1 VEPASLPVQR
11 FFILDLRLMLLL
23 LVIIIIIFHR
33 EANSRMSLFAS
44 LKDLLKYSEPKN
56 RNDFELLEN
65 SDESSSRQKQGEA
78 SFDRIGQSNASTTEK
93 DKKPTRDNILQELEA
108 NIERMSSEF
117 HMPVNTDIIIRR
129 FKISRSINACILFID
144 GMVDKKTINDFILKP
159 LMLSEILSDLKDNCL
174 TDHIADDIITVTHI
188 IREKEYSKVIGHVLS
203 GYTAIFIDG
212 CEECLV
218 VENQGFE
225 KRNVDKPITENVI
238 RGSQEGFNESLR
250 TNITLLRK
258 IVRNKNLVTEIIHID
273 KTANTNC
280 ALLYIDGIANQTVI
294 KEVKRRLAGL
304 NTAYI
309 SGSGML
315 EGLISDHTLMPFPQ
329 IMTTERPDRAASYIM
344 DGKVILIVDGIPFV
358 SSIPT
363 SFFETIQSPEDFS
376 LKWQFA
382 SFLRY
387 IRMTA
392 LYITLLLPGLYVA
405 ITTYHQEMIP
415 TELLNSIV
423 KSRENVP
430 FPTIVEIILL
440 ETAFELI
447 REGGIRT
454 PGALGN
460 TLGIVGALILGQA
473 AVQAQLVSPVLI
485 IVVAITGIS
494 GFAIPSYSMS
504 FTIRLLRFV
513 FIFFAAIAGFWG
525 ISVAIVIVLGLAC
538 SLRSFGV
545 PYLVPIAPKTK
556 ANVDVISLFPPYK
569 QKLRPDYI
577 NSPNKYESGK
587 TTEEWI
593 EGKEKDNK

>member
-1 VEPASLPVQR
+1 
-11 FFILDLRLMLLL
+11 
-23 LVIIIIIFHR
+23 
-33 EANSRMSLFAS
+33 MSLFS
-44 LKDLLKYSEPKN
+44 SIKGFLKYSEPKN
-56 RNDFELLEN
+56 RNDFELLEDSN
-65 SDESSSRQKQGEA
+65 ESSSRQRPGKA
-78 SFDRIGQSNASTTEK
+78 SFDQIGQSNTSTAEK
-93 DKKPTRDNILQELEA
+93 DKKPIRDNVSRELEA
-108 NIERMSSEF
+108 NIERMASEF
-117 HMPVNTDIIIRR
+117 HIPVNMDIITRR
-129 FKISRSINACILFID
+129 FKVSRSINACILFID
-144 GMVDKKTINDFILKP
+144 GMVDKKTVNDFILKP
-159 LMLSEILSDLKDNCL
+159 LMFSEPLSDMKDNCL
-174 TDHIADDIITVTHI
+174 VDHIADNIITVTHI
-188 IREKEYSKVIGHVLS
+188 IKEKEYSRIIGHVLS
-203 GYTAIFIDG
+203 GYTVIFIDG

-218 VENQGFE
+218 IENQGFE

-238 RGSQEGFNESLR
+238 RGSQEGFNENMR
-250 TNITLLRK
+250 TNITLVRK
-258 IVRNKNLVTEIIHID
+258 IIRNKNLVTEIVHID

-280 ALLYIDGIANQTVI
+280 AILYIDGIANQTVI
-294 KEVKRRLAGL
+294 KEVRRRVTEL
-304 NTAYI
+304 NTDFV

-344 DGKVILIVDGIPFV
+344 DGKVILIVDGTPLA

-363 SFFETIQSPEDFS
+363 SFFESIQSPEDFS

-440 ETAFELI
+440 EAAFELI

-494 GFAIPSYSMS
+494 SFAIPSYSMS

-525 ISVAIVIVLGLAC
+525 ISVALIIVLGLAC
-538 SLRSFGV
+538 SLKSFGV
-545 PYLVPIAPKTK
+545 PYLVPITPKTK
-556 ANVDVISLFPPYK
+556 ANADVISLYPPYK
-569 QKLRPDYI
+569 QKLRPDYA
-577 NSPNKYESGK
+577 NPLDKYESGK

-593 EGKEKDNK
+593 ARKEKDDK

>member
-1 VEPASLPVQR
+1 
-11 FFILDLRLMLLL
+11 
-23 LVIIIIIFHR
+23 
-33 EANSRMSLFAS
+33 MSLFTS
-44 LKDLLKYSEPKN
+44 IKDLLKYSEPKN
-56 RNDFELLEN
+56 RNNFELLEDSN
-65 SDESSSRQKQGEA
+65 ESSSRQNQDKA
-78 SFDRIGQSNASTTEK
+78 SYEPTGQNNAGAMEK
-93 DKKPTRDNILQELEA
+93 DKEKTADNISRELEA
-108 NIERMSSEF
+108 NIDRMASEF
-117 HMPVNTDIIIRR
+117 HMPVNVDVITRR
-129 FKISRSINACILFID
+129 FKVSRSINACILFVD
-144 GMVDKKTINDFILKP
+144 GMVDKKTVNDFMLKP
-159 LMLSEILSDLKDNCL
+159 LMFSELPSDMKTDCII
-174 TDHIADDIITVTHI
+174 DHIADNIITVTHI
-188 IREKEYSKVIGHVLS
+188 IKEKEYSKVIGHVLS

-212 CEECLV
+212 CEECIV
-218 VENQGFE
+218 IENQGFE

-238 RGSQEGFNESLR
+238 RGSQEGFNENMR
-250 TNITLLRK
+250 TNITLVRK
-258 IVRNKNLVTEIIHID
+258 IVRNKNLITEIVHVD

-280 ALLYIDGIANQTVI
+280 AILYIDGVANKTVI
-294 KEVKRRLAGL
+294 KEVRRRITEL
-304 NTAYI
+304 NTDFI

-315 EGLISDHTLMPFPQ
+315 EGLISDHTLVPFPQ

-344 DGKVILIVDGIPFV
+344 DGKVILIMDGIPFV

-363 SFFETIQSPEDFS
+363 SFFESIQSPEDFS

-440 ETAFELI
+440 EVAFELI

-494 GFAIPSYSMS
+494 SFAIPSYSMS

-525 ISVAIVIVLGLAC
+525 ISVALVIVLGMAC
-538 SLRSFGV
+538 SLKSFGV
-545 PYLVPIAPKTK
+545 PYLVPVVPKTK
-556 ANVDVISLFPPYK
+556 ANTDVITLYPPYK
-569 QKLRPDYI
+569 QKLRPDYV
-577 NSPNKYESGK
+577 NSPDKYESGK

-593 EGKEKDNK
+593 ERKEKDGK